1 VNKTR
6 IAAGVA
12 LGLAAIAVVYVITS
26 SGGGGYIVR
35 AEFRD
40 ADGLRSDSSVKIAG
54 VTAGTVSSVTVTSR
68 DTAVATLTLDANAAP
83 IGAGASVQIRP
94 TDLLGE
100 HYAQLN
106 VGDLSKPQSS
116 GALIPVTRTS
126 APVELDDILNM
137 FDVDTRTRL
146 RILIN
151 EMGVAL
157 AGRGADFNTLL
168 SVLPPNIDQ
177 ARVLLGQ
184 VASQNATLQNL
195 IDEGDRITA
204 AVNGKRD
211 DLGHLI
217 TVASDALGSVASRQA
232 QLGAT
237 IAEAPGALTQLRT
250 ALDQVGTAAGAI
262 TPAAVNLEAAAGP
275 LTSTL
280 RALPPFAAS
289 ADGTLVTARQVAPA
303 LDRLARQG
311 QSPLAALR
319 PTAESL
325 QSVTQ
330 QAAPIFTELDQ
341 RGMRDLL
348 YFVENWALALKG
360 RDALGHFVG
369 AELNIDP
376 AVIQSALDSFINNS
390 GLGPL
395 SRHPKRAS
403 GTTATGGVH
412 ASQPAPAAAPSTAPS
427 SAGHPAVQST
437 TTPASSGAQGSAP
450 TSPAPTSPAPPSP
463 APGLPPN
470 TIQKLLN
477 FLLGP

>member
-1 VNKTR
+1 VTKTR
-6 IAAGVA
+6 IGAGAALA
-12 LGLAAIAVVYVITS
+12 LVVIVLVYVIMS

-40 ADGLRSDSSVKIAG
+40 ANGLRKDSSVKIAG
-54 VTAGTVSSVTVTSR
+54 VSAGTVSAVTVTSR
-68 DTAVATLTLDANAAP
+68 DTAIATFTLDANAAP

-100 HYAQLN
+100 HYAQLV
-106 VGDLSKPQSS
+106 VGDLSKPQPS
-116 GALIPVTRTS
+116 GTMIPVKRTGT
-126 APVELDDILNM
+126 PVQLDDILNM
-137 FDVDTRTRL
+137 FNVDTRTRL

-157 AGRGADFNTLL
+157 AGRGTDFNTLL

-177 ARVLLGQ
+177 ARTLLGQ
-184 VASQNATLQNL
+184 VASQNATLQKL

-237 IAEAPGALTQLRT
+237 IAGAPGALTQLRT

-262 TPAAVNLEAAAGP
+262 TPAAVNLQGAAAP
-275 LTSTL
+275 LTATL
-280 RALPPFAAS
+280 RALPPFADS
-289 ADGTLVTARQVAPA
+289 AHGTLLTARRVAPA
-303 LDRLARQG
+303 LERLARQG
-311 QSPLAALR
+311 QSPLTALR
-319 PTAESL
+319 PTALSL
-325 QSVTQ
+325 QSLTQ
-330 QAAPIFTELDQ
+330 QAAPILTELDQ
-341 RGMRDLL
+341 RAMRDLL

-369 AELNIDP
+369 AALTIDP
-376 AVIQSALDSFINNS
+376 SVIQSALDSFINNS
-390 GLGPL
+390 GLTPL
-395 SRHPKRAS
+395 SRHAKKGS
-403 GTTATGGVH
+403 GTTATG
-412 ASQPAPAAAPSTAPS
+412 SAPAGQAAPAPSTAAPPT
-427 SAGHPAVQST
+427 AGPPAVQT
-437 TTPASSGAQGSAP
+437 TATPPPSGTQGNG
-450 TSPAPTSPAPPSP
+450 PTSPAPPPP
-463 APGLPPN
+463 APSLPPN
-470 TIQKLLN
+470 AVQKLLN

>member
-1 VNKTR
+1 MNKTR
-6 IAAGVA
+6 IGAGAALA
-12 LGLAAIAVVYVITS
+12 LVVVVVVYLITS

-35 AEFRD
+35 AEFRN
-40 ADGLRSDSSVKIAG
+40 ADGLRADSSVKIAG
-54 VTAGTVSSVTVTSR
+54 VSAGTVSAVTVTPR
-68 DTAVATLTLDANAAP
+68 GTALATFTIDSNAAP

-106 VGDLSKPQSS
+106 VGDLSKPQPS
-116 GALIPVTRTS
+116 GAVIPITRTGT
-126 APVELDDILNM
+126 PVQLDDILNM
-137 FDVDTRTRL
+137 FNVDTRTRL

-177 ARVLLGQ
+177 ARILLGQ
-184 VASQNATLQNL
+184 VASQNATLQKL

-211 DLGHLI
+211 DLGRLI
-217 TVASDALGSVASRQA
+217 TVASSALGSVASRQA

-237 IAEAPGALTQLRT
+237 IAGAPGALTQLRI

-262 TPAAVNLEAAAGP
+262 TPAAVNLQAAAGP
-275 LTSTL
+275 LTATL
-280 RALPPFAAS
+280 RALPPFAGS
-289 ADGTLVTARQVAPA
+289 VHGTLLTARQVAPA
-303 LDRLARQG
+303 LERLARQG
-311 QSPLAALR
+311 QAPLTALR
-319 PTAESL
+319 PTALSL
-325 QSVTQ
+325 QSLTA
-330 QAAPIFTELDQ
+330 QAAPILTQLDQ
-341 RGMRDLL
+341 RAMRDLL

-369 AELNIDP
+369 AALTIDP
-376 AVIQSALDSFINNS
+376 SVIQSALDSFINNS

-395 SRHPKRAS
+395 SRHPKTTS
-403 GTTATGGVH
+403 GATAPGGVH
-412 ASQPAPAAAPSTAPS
+412 AGQPATAAPSTAPAP
-427 SAGHPAVQST
+427 AGQPTAQ
-437 TTPASSGAQGSAP
+437 TTP
-450 TSPAPTSPAPPSP
+450 TPAPSGGQGNGPASPTTSTPAPPAP
-463 APGLPPN
+463 APSLPAN
-470 TIQKLLN
+470 TVQKLLN